1 MGSEVASQSI
11 IDGLR
16 HAGFNVHTVGYL
28 RTGDFSPLPPDT
40 TIAGVRYIESR
51 QAKFYP
57 LLWLTMSMLK
67 QLPYTAAKYYSRTYV
82 HHVKRLLSATRY
94 NAVIIDHPQMA
105 WIDRLVPSDTNL
117 AFVAHNVEHEM
128 YAELS
133 RVDESAFGRTIYR
146 REARRIQ
153 EMESRLTQR
162 AMEIWALTE
171 SDANYF
177 RTATQAKVRVVPL
190 PATSSVVEGPSSSK
204 QFDIGLIG
212 NWAWQANKEGLQWFI
227 DKVLPYLPTEISI
240 QIAGKGADNL
250 VPSLR
255 NVKCTGFVP
264 DAIAF
269 MQQARVVA
277 IPTLSGGGIQ
287 IKTLDAIGSGS
298 FIVATQKAMRG
309 IAKPPATV
317 MTANEPREFAQKLS
331 DAWERTDT
339 DTAFSEALAWS
350 TARRQ
355 LFQDEMTQIA
365 KALV

>member
-16 HAGFNVHTVGYL
+16 HAGFHVHTVGYL

-40 TIAGVRYIESR
+40 TIAGVRYIETR

-82 HHVKRLLSATRY
+82 HHVKRLLSTTNY
-94 NAVIIDHPQMA
+94 DAVIIDHPQMA
-105 WIDRLVPSDTNL
+105 WIDRLVPPETNL

-133 RVDESAFGRTIYR
+133 RIDASVFGRTIYR

-153 EMESRLTQR
+153 EMESRLAQR

-171 SDANYF
+171 SDASYF

-190 PATSSVVEGPSSSK
+190 PSTSTVTPERNNSK

-212 NWAWQANKEGLQWFI
+212 NWAWQANKEGLQWFM
-227 DKVLPYLPTEISI
+227 DKVYPYLPSDISI
-240 QIAGKGADNL
+240 HIAGKGTDSFA
-250 VPSLR
+250 PTSR
-255 NVKCTGFVP
+255 NVKCIGFVP

-269 MQQARVVA
+269 MQQAKVIA

-298 FIVATQKAMRG
+298 FIVATQRAMRG
-309 IAKPPATV
+309 IAMPPDTV
-317 MTANEPREFAQKLS
+317 MVANEPSQFAQKLR
-331 DAWERTDT
+331 DAWERSDA
-339 DTAFSEALAWS
+339 DAAFGDALAWS
-350 TARRQ
+350 AARRQ
-355 LFQDEMTQIA
+355 LFQEEMAQIA